1 MKIRKKEASCG
12 GQGIAKGDRREEL
25 IKILLDYR
33 AKIITKQK
41 YNLEDYLKAIEEV
54 KDEQKR

>member
-1 MKIRKKEASCG
+1 MAKK
-12 GQGIAKGDRREEL
+12 REEL

-41 YNLEDYLKAIEEV
+41 YNLEDYLKAIEEGERW
-54 KDEQKR
+54 KLKTQ